1 MPKPVKA
8 EVVIDMRRKMVLT
21 VLAITLWIISLVI
34 ILSHTHQAGLLG
46 EKLDGIMRDYF
57 GSATLVVPLYLSTL
71 GVWIFRHR
79 SEGMS
84 FTLPAGASLLALS
97 FFWMFSFPPILSG
110 GSFGFFLSHGL
121 LSSIG
126 PVLSWAIAGSVLGL
140 GIWILEERIAP
151 VVVNAL
157 AVFLD
162 FLGTSIHY
170 AFRFVMSLIGKE
182 KEAEEFEDEIE
193 EEYEEVE
200 EEYDEQEEDETEE
213 KTRKAVTKKD
223 MQGIVVKKPIK
234 EEKPIVSDKK
244 QELYSTYVPPSI
256 RLLSQT
262 SGKRSVGDVKE
273 NAIVIKR
280 TLADFGIDVE
290 MDEVSIG
297 PSVTRYSMRPAQGLK
312 LARISALRSELSLAL
327 AAHPIRIEAPIP
339 GQSLVG
345 IEIPN
350 KTVSTIG
357 LGTILADREF
367 TQASKPL
374 TVALGEGVSGKF
386 HYTNIAKAP
395 HMLIAGATGSGKS
408 VTIHNL
414 ILSLLYRN
422 GPEKVRLILVDPKR
436 VELTLYNDVPH
447 LLTPIIK
454 DAKKAIMALRW
465 AAKEMDRRYDVLES
479 HKVRDIDSYHTN
491 IVEPALKA
499 AQKVKNQDE
508 LELPE
513 TMPYI
518 VFIIDELADIM
529 QAYPR
534 ELESGIVRLAQMS
547 RAVGIH
553 LILSTQRP
561 SVNVITGLIKAN
573 VPSRLSLKVSSQ
585 IDSRTILDASGAETL
600 LGKGDM
606 LFKGGEMGRPE
617 RVQCAYVTEEEV
629 KAVVQ
634 SIIRQNRGE
643 LPDQIELGGTVHED
657 NAVMYGSF
665 EGGMDDP
672 EDDLFEEA
680 KRIVIESKTASTSFI
695 QRKLRVGYSRAARL
709 IDLLEQQGVVGPAN
723 GSKPR
728 EILAGNQKTNETAST
743 EEELEQEDYDETEEE
758 SN

>member
-1 MPKPVKA
+1 MPKPAKA

-21 VLAITLWIISLVI
+21 ILATVLWIVSVVI
-34 ILSHTHQAGLLG
+34 ILAHLHQAGLLG
-46 EKLDGIMRDYF
+46 EKLDGIMKAFF
-57 GSATLVVPLYLSTL
+57 GAGVFIVPLYLSIL
-71 GVWIFRHR
+71 GLWIFRHR
-79 SEGMS
+79 QDGISYQIPS
-84 FTLPAGASLLALS
+84 GASLVALA
-97 FFWMFSFPPILSG
+97 FFWMFSFPPIMNG
-110 GSFGFFLSHGL
+110 GSFGTFLSTGL
-121 LSSIG
+121 ITSIG
-126 PVLSWAIAGSVLGL
+126 PVLAWAASGLVLGC

-151 VVVNAL
+151 VVVKAL
-157 AVFLD
+157 AIFLE
-162 FLGTSIHY
+162 FVGTGIHY
-170 AFRFVMSLIGKE
+170 AFRFIMSLIGRQ

-193 EEYEEVE
+193 EEYEEE
-200 EEYDEQEEDETEE
+200 EEDVDEEEETTEVRPISKKELQGINIKKPVVSE
-213 KTRKAVTKKD
+213 KT
-223 MQGIVVKKPIK
+223 P
-234 EEKPIVSDKK
+234 VSDKR
-244 QELYSTYVPPSI
+244 QEIYSTYIPPSLK
-256 RLLSQT
+256 LLSQT

-273 NAIVIKR
+273 NAIIIKR
-280 TLADFGIDVE
+280 TLEEFGIDVE

-350 KTVSTIG
+350 RTVSTIG
-357 LGTILADREF
+357 LATILSDKQF
-367 TQASKPL
+367 TDSVKPL
-374 TVALGEGVSGKF
+374 TIALGEGVSGKF
-386 HYTNIAKAP
+386 HYTDLAKAP

-408 VTIHNL
+408 VTIHNV

-422 GPEKVRLILVDPKR
+422 GPEKVRIILVDPKR
-436 VELTLYNDVPH
+436 VELTLYNDIPH
-447 LLTPIIK
+447 LLTPVIK

-479 HKVRDIDSYHTN
+479 HKVRDIGSYHSTV
-491 IVEPALKA
+491 VEPALKA
-499 AQKVKNQDE
+499 TQKIKNQDDI
-508 LELPE
+508 ELPE

-553 LILSTQRP
+553 LVLSTQRP

-585 IDSRTILDASGAETL
+585 IDSRTILDGSGAETL

-617 RVQCAYVTEEEV
+617 RIQCANVGEDEV

-634 SIIRQNRGE
+634 SVIRQNRGE

-657 NAVMYGSF
+657 NAVAYGSF
-665 EGGMDDP
+665 DGPMDDP
-672 EDDLFEEA
+672 EDDLFDEA
-680 KRIVIESKTASTSFI
+680 KRIVIENKTASTSFI

-709 IDLLEQQGVVGPAN
+709 IDLLEQQGIVGPAN

-728 EILAGNQKTNETAST
+728 EILSGNSKGADV
-743 EEELEQEDYDETEEE
+743 EEEVAVDDIETEDYDDPSNEERE
-758 SN
+758 